1 MRVLFTV
8 DPEIPVPPRLY
19 GGIERIV
26 DSLTRELRSR
36 GYAIGLVANPES
48 TCEVEEFFPWSKAC
62 SGGWKNGVRNSMAL
76 GSAVRK
82 FQPQVIHSFSRLGYL
97 LPLLPFSLPKVMSY
111 QRYTG
116 GRQIQIGARLA
127 GKSLVFTGCSEF
139 VAAMGRPWGG
149 DWRAIH
155 NFTDTNYYQFAPTV
169 EAEAPLLFLS
179 RIERIKG
186 AHTAISIAQG
196 TGRRLV
202 IAGNQVKEGDGPAYW
217 RNEIAPHIDGH
228 NVKYVGPVADAQKRE
243 LLREAAALVVPV
255 EWNEP
260 FGIVFVEALA
270 CGTPVISCPRGALTE
285 IIEDG
290 LHGFLINS
298 VTDGV
303 AAVKQLGTISR
314 RACRAR
320 AEQQFSVQV
329 VASEYENLY
338 RQMISRN

>member
-1 MRVLFTV
+1 MRILLTV
-8 DPEIPVPPRLY
+8 DPEIPVPPVLY

-26 DSLTRELRSR
+26 DSLATELRSR
-36 GYAIGLVANPES
+36 GHAIGLVANPES
-48 TCEVEEFFPWSKAC
+48 TCEVEEFFPWLETC
-62 SGGWKNGVRNSMAL
+62 SGGWKNSLRNSGAL
-76 GSAVRK
+76 RRAVRT
-82 FQPQVIHSFSRLGYL
+82 FRPEVIHSFSRLGYL

-139 VAAMGRPWGG
+139 VAGMGRPWGG
-149 DWRAIH
+149 DWRAIY
-155 NFTDTNYYQFAPTV
+155 NFTDTNCYQFAPTV
-169 EAEAPLLFLS
+169 EADAPLLFLS

-186 AHTAISIAQG
+186 AHTAISIAQA

-217 RNEIAPHIDGH
+217 RNEVAPHIDGH
-228 NVKYVGPVADAQKRE
+228 RVEYVGPVDDAQKRE

-270 CGTPVISCPRGALTE
+270 CGTPVISCPRGALPE
-285 IIEDG
+285 IIEHG
-290 LHGFLINS
+290 QHGFLINS
-298 VTDGV
+298 VTDGG
-303 AAVKQLGTISR
+303 AAVQQLGTISR
-314 RACRAR
+314 QACRAR
-320 AEQQFSVQV
+320 AEQQFSAQV